1 MRPLVSWMTKS
12 DPAILE
18 IFEEAGIAIP
28 PAVAEFNLEGVSKST
43 ITRRLPVLVDHG
55 LLEQVD
61 EERGYYR
68 ITDRGRAYLEGELES
83 DDLEPS

>member
-18 IFEEAGIAIP
+18 VFGEAGIAIP
-28 PAVAEFNLEGVSKST
+28 PAVAEFNLEGISKST
-43 ITRRLPVLVDHG
+43 ISRRLPVLVDHG
-55 LLEQVD
+55 LLERVD

-83 DDLEPS
+83 DDLEPA

>member
-1 MRPLVSWMTKS
+1 MTKS

-28 PAVAEFNLEGVSKST
+28 PAVAEYNLVGISKST
-43 ITRRLPVLVDHG
+43 AKKDVFRCLVGHG
-55 LLEQVD
+55 LLEKVD
-61 EERGYYR
+61 EDRGYYR
-68 ITDRGRAYLEGELES
+68 ITDRGRAYLEGELDA

>member
-1 MRPLVSWMTKS
+1 MTKS

-18 IFEEAGIAIP
+18 IFEKAGIAIP

-61 EERGYYR
+61 EERGYYQ
-68 ITDRGRAYLEGELES
+68 ITDQGRAYLEGELEK